1 MSLKSFLHKL
11 HYDPDHSRPP
21 DFEPDW
27 NNAPLAYKLYR
38 GLPAFALSSEVPL
51 TLEGRS
57 VPDRPEIHDIGHF
70 LWYAYGLA
78 QLCQSVFYM
87 DYGGPEGE
95 TNVFH
100 SFRRFAPS
108 GGSLYPSELYV
119 YLKTDDLPVGIYH
132 YDTAHHRLVLLRL
145 GDFDAYLAR
154 GLGDRCDLSACFGA
168 VFLSTVFWKNFYKY
182 NNFGYRLQGL
192 DAGALIGQLLE
203 TAKRF
208 GYHTGVYFRFLDRA
222 VNHLLGLDEQEENVY
237 AVVPLSLQPS
247 GSWFYG
253 SGAEAGVLTSRQLC
267 AALPAIRHEYYIRS
281 PRTTEYPMLLR
292 MNEASLMETTQSFGP
307 LDAANIGG
315 TMTGEGETVALPRM
329 QRLSYDLASVVR
341 KRYSPHLDFVFSPV
355 DAHQAAAL
363 LHEATASFPYTND
376 LDTAGHEPRKRVS
389 IYGCLYGIEGIPD
402 GAYRYDAL
410 AHELRL
416 IRPGDYRTLLQ
427 QGIAMGNVNLFQIPL
442 CLHVAADRNHYAD
455 ALGFRGYRIQQMEAG
470 MLVQRLLIAGVALG
484 LNGHPLLSFNPAD
497 CDKIYKM
504 EADDVTSLIQVP
516 LGACRP
522 SSRLEG
528 GLYS

>member
-27 NNAPLAYKLYR
+27 YNAPLAYKLYR
-38 GLPAFALSSEVPL
+38 GLPAFTLSSEVPL
-51 TLEGRS
+51 TLEGRPE
-57 VPDRPEIHDIGHF
+57 PDRPEIRDIGHF
-70 LWYAYGLA
+70 LWYAYGLT

-87 DYGGPEGE
+87 DYGGLEGE

-100 SFRRFAPS
+100 SLRRFAPS

-119 YLKTDDLPVGIYH
+119 YLKTDDIPVGIYH

-154 GLGDRCDLSACFGA
+154 ALGDRCDLSSCFGA
-168 VFLSTVFWKNFYKY
+168 AFVSTVFWKNFYKY

-192 DAGALIGQLLE
+192 DAGAVIGQLLE

-208 GYHTGVYFRFLDRA
+208 RYHSGVYFRFLDRA
-222 VNHLLGLDEQEENVY
+222 VNHLLGLAEQEESVY
-237 AVVPLSLQPS
+237 AVIPLSLQPAE
-247 GSWFYG
+247 GWFEG
-253 SGAEAGVLTSRQLC
+253 SGTEAGGLTSRQLC
-267 AALPAIRHEYYIRS
+267 AALPAIRHEYYVRS
-281 PRTTEYPMLLR
+281 LRASEYPMLLR
-292 MNEASLMETTQSFGP
+292 MNEASSMETTESFGS
-307 LDAANIGG
+307 LDEAHIGG
-315 TMTGEGETVALPRM
+315 TMAGGGETVALPPP
-329 QRLSYDLASVVR
+329 QRLSFDLAAVVR
-341 KRYSPHLDFVFSPV
+341 KRYSPHLDFVFNPV
-355 DAHQAAAL
+355 DARQAAAL
-363 LHEATASFPYTND
+363 LHEATASFLYTND
-376 LDTAGHEPRKRVS
+376 LDGAGREPRKRVS
-389 IYGCLYGIEGIPD
+389 VYGCLYGIEGIPD

-410 AHELRL
+410 SHELRL
-416 IRPGDYRTLLQ
+416 IRPGDYRMLLQ
-427 QGIAMGNVNLFQIPL
+427 QGITMGNVNLFQIPL
-442 CLHVAADRNHYAD
+442 CLHVASDRNHYAG

-470 MLVQRLLIAGVALG
+470 MLVQRLLIAAAALG

-497 CDKIYKM
+497 CDQIYGM
-504 EADDVTSLIQVP
+504 EAEGVTSLIQVP

>member
-27 NNAPLAYKLYR
+27 SDAPLAYKLYR
-38 GLPAFALSSEVPL
+38 GLPTFPLSSEVPL
-51 TLEGRS
+51 TLEGRA
-57 VPDRPEIHDIGHF
+57 VPDKADIRDIGHF

-78 QLCQSVFYM
+78 QLCQSVFHM
-87 DYGGPEGE
+87 DPGE
-95 TNVFH
+95 QEASVFH
-100 SFRRFAPS
+100 TLRRFAPS
-108 GGSLYPSELYV
+108 GGALYPSELYV
-119 YLKTDDLPVGIYH
+119 YLKTDDLPDGIYH
-132 YDTAHHRLVLLRL
+132 YDAAHHRLVLLRL

-154 GLGDRCDLSACFGA
+154 GLGDRCDLSVCFGA
-168 VFLSTVFWKNFYKY
+168 VFVSTVFWKNFFKY
-182 NNFGYRLQGL
+182 NNFSYRLQGL

-222 VNHLLGLDEQEENVY
+222 VNHLLGLDEQGESVY
-237 AVVPLSLQPS
+237 AVIPLSLQP
-247 GSWFYG
+247 GGWFYG

-267 AALPAIRHEYYIRS
+267 AALPPIRHEHYVRS
-281 PRTTEYPMLLR
+281 LRLIEFPMLLR
-292 MNEASLMETTQSFGP
+292 MNEASLMETSASFGP
-307 LDAANIGG
+307 LDAADIGG

-329 QRLSYDLASVVR
+329 QRLPYDLASIVR
-341 KRYSPHLDFVFSPV
+341 KRYSPHLDFVSSTV
-355 DAHQAAAL
+355 DAHQVAAL
-363 LHEATASFPYTND
+363 LHEATASFPYMND
-376 LDTAGHEPRKRVS
+376 LDPAGHEPRKRVS
-389 IYGCLYGIEGIPD
+389 IYGCLYGIDGIPD

-416 IRPGDYRTLLQ
+416 IRPGDYRMLLQ
-427 QGIAMGNVNLFQIPL
+427 QGIAIGNVNLFQTPL

-497 CDKIYKM
+497 CDKIYRM
-504 EADDVTSLIQVP
+504 EAEGVSSLIQVP